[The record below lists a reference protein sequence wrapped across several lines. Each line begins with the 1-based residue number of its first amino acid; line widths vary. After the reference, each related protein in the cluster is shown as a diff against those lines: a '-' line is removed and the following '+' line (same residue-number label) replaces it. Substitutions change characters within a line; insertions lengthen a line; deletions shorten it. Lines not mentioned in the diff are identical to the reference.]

1 MPDGER
7 WNPPNT
13 LAERMRVATHR
24 LRASSEQDYPA
35 RRREFDTVFKA
46 WTEAGRPPWR

>member
-7 WNPPNT
+7 WNPPEI
-13 LAERMRVATHR
+13 LAERMREATHR
-24 LRASSEQDYPA
+24 LRACNPQDYPT
-35 RRREFDTVFKA
+35 RRREYDAAFEA